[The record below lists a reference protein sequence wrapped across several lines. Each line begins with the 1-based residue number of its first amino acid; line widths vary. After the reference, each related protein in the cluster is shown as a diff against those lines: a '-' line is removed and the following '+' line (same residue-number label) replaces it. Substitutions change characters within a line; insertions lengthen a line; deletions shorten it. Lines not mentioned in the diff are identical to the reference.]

1 MMTAI
6 SHDTPES
13 KVLQSRLLELCSTK
27 LNHIIHVTIYENPR
41 ERERGVVEGAN
52 AEEASVSYEQEWPK
66 TQHVA
71 ICSFIAE
78 SGIPDLDTKPN
89 YWGQIHRIIN
99 YPTQLQQLCQEHQA
113 AVIMTDGILVNFRIW
128 LQKQTHISVI

>member
-6 SHDTPES
+6 SHDTPGS

-27 LNHIIHVTIYENPR
+27 LNHIIHVTIYEIQ
-41 ERERGVVEGAN
+41 ERKKEGSWKEQMRRKPQSHCYER
-52 AEEASVSYEQEWPK
+52 EWPK

-78 SGIPDLDTKPN
+78 SGIPDLDTKSN

-113 AVIMTDGILVNFRIW
+113 VPLYK
-128 LQKQTHISVI
+128 LQL